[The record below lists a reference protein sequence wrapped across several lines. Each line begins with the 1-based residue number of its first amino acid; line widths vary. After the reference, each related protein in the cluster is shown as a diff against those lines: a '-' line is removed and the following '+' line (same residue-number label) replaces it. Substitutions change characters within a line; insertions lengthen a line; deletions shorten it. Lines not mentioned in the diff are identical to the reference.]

1 MKIAVLGTGMV
12 GRTIAGALAGLGHD
26 VVIGTRDPQATL
38 ARAEPDLMGTAPFA
52 QWHAENSEISLVP
65 FADAAADAELIVNA
79 TNGSGSLAALA
90 AVGTG
95 NLAGKVIM
103 DIANPLDFSQG
114 MPPSLN
120 PVNTNSLGEEI
131 QRAFPQSRVVK
142 TLNTMNASVM
152 VDPARVAGGD
162 HSVFVSGDDA
172 DAKAAVTEILKGL
185 GHRDVIDLGDI
196 TSARGSE
203 MLLPIW
209 LRLWGALGTGEF
221 NFKIAR

>member
-38 ARAEPDLMGTAPFA
+38 ARAEPDMMGTAPFA

-172 DAKAAVTEILKGL
+172 DAKAAVTEILKGF

>member
-12 GRTIAGALAGLGHD
+12 GRTIAGALAGQGHA

-38 ARAEPDLMGTAPFA
+38 ARTEPDMMGTAPFA
-52 QWHAENSEISLVP
+52 QWHAANAGIEVAA
-65 FADAAADAELIVNA
+65 FADAAAGSEIIVNA
-79 TNGSGSLAALA
+79 TNGGASLAALSA
-90 AVGTG
+90 AGTG

-120 PVNTNSLGEEI
+120 PVNTDSLGEQI
-131 QRAFPQSRVVK
+131 QRSFPDAKVVK
-142 TLNTMNASVM
+142 TLNTMNAAVM
-152 VDPARVAGGD
+152 VDPASVAGGD
-162 HSVFVSGDDA
+162 HSVFVSGNDA
-172 DAKAAVTEILKGL
+172 EAKEVVTGLLKAF
-185 GHRDVIDLGDI
+185 GHTDVIDLGDI
-196 TSARGSE
+196 TTARGTE

-209 LRLWGALGTGEF
+209 LRLWGALGNADF